1 MRASAVYHCQL
12 AWLGGDE
19 PAGDV
24 RIDVDLDRGVITA
37 IRAGA
42 ALPPGATRLQG
53 VTLPGLANVHSHVF
67 HRALRGRTQ
76 RGPGSFWTWREDMY
90 RLAAL
95 LDPDTYHRL
104 ARAAFAEMVLAGI
117 TTVGEFHYLHHR
129 PDGGRYANHNAMGEA
144 LIAAAGEAGLR
155 LTLLDACYLGSG
167 LAPDGSLRPP
177 DPAQRA
183 FSDVTAHTWAE
194 RVAGLSGGPRVRI
207 GAAVHSVRTVDAR
220 SLPVVAGLAGERSF
234 PLHAHVSEQP
244 AENEQ
249 CDQAHGMTPV
259 ALLSSCGA
267 LSHSFTAI
275 HATHA
280 SEADLVTLA
289 TAGAGVCLCPTTER
303 DLADGIGPTAGLRRH
318 GIEMSVGSDS
328 QAVVDLFEEL
338 RAAELDERLAT
349 GTRGNHRVA
358 ELLAAAT
365 ANGHRQLGWPEAG
378 RIELGAP
385 ADLVTVDLSTVRT
398 AGSCPRHALATVV
411 YAATAADVT
420 GVIVAGEVV
429 VLDGRHRSI
438 DAAGELDAAIAGLW
452 RGTP

>member
-183 FSDVTAHTWAE
+183 FSDVTAHTWADS
-194 RVAGLSGGPRVRI
+194 LWRI
-207 GAAVHSVRTVDAR
+207 G
-220 SLPVVAGLAGERSF
+220 
-234 PLHAHVSEQP
+234 
-244 AENEQ
+244 
-249 CDQAHGMTPV
+249 
-259 ALLSSCGA
+259 
-267 LSHSFTAI
+267 
-275 HATHA
+275 
-280 SEADLVTLA
+280 
-289 TAGAGVCLCPTTER
+289 
-303 DLADGIGPTAGLRRH
+303 
-318 GIEMSVGSDS
+318 
-328 QAVVDLFEEL
+328 
-338 RAAELDERLAT
+338 
-349 GTRGNHRVA
+349 
-358 ELLAAAT
+358 
-365 ANGHRQLGWPEAG
+365 
-378 RIELGAP
+378 
-385 ADLVTVDLSTVRT
+385 
-398 AGSCPRHALATVV
+398 
-411 YAATAADVT
+411 
-420 GVIVAGEVV
+420 
-429 VLDGRHRSI
+429 
-438 DAAGELDAAIAGLW
+438 
-452 RGTP
+452 

>member
-1 MRASAVYHCQL
+1 MRARAVYHCQL

-24 RIDVDLDRGVITA
+24 RIDVDVPRGVITA
-37 IRAGA
+37 VRPDAS
-42 ALPPGATRLQG
+42 PSPGATRLRG
-53 VTLPGLANVHSHVF
+53 LTVPGLANVHSHVF
-67 HRALRGRTQ
+67 QRALRARTQ
-76 RGPGSFWTWREDMY
+76 RSPGSFWTWREEMY

-95 LDPDTYHRL
+95 LDPHSYHRL
-104 ARAAFAEMVLAGI
+104 ARATFAEMVMAGV

-129 PDGGRYANHNAMGEA
+129 PDGGRYANRNVMGEA
-144 LIAAAGEAGLR
+144 LIAAAAEAGLR

-167 LAPDGSLRPP
+167 LAPDGSLHSVSGV
-177 DPAQRA
+177 QRA
-183 FSDVTAHTWAE
+183 FSDGTADAWAE
-194 RVAGLSGGPRVRI
+194 RVAGLAGGPRVRI
-207 GAAVHSVRTVDAR
+207 GAAVHSVRAVDAR
-220 SLPVVAGLAGERSF
+220 SLPVVAGLAAAHRL

-249 CDQAHGMTPV
+249 CDRAHGMTPV

-267 LSHSFTAI
+267 VGPSFTAI

-280 SEADLVTLA
+280 SEADLATLA
-289 TAGAGVCLCPTTER
+289 AAGAGVCLCPTTER
-303 DLADGIGPTAGLRRH
+303 DLGDGIGPTAGLRRH
-318 GIEMSVGSDS
+318 GIEVSVGSDS
-328 QAVVDLFEEL
+328 QAVVDMFEEL

-378 RIELGAP
+378 RIEPGAP
-385 ADLVTVDLSTVRT
+385 ADLVTVDLGTVRT
-398 AGSCPRHALATVV
+398 AGSCARHALVTLV
-411 YAATAADVT
+411 YAATAADIT
-420 GVIVAGEVV
+420 SVIVAGEPV

-438 DAAGELDAAIAGLW
+438 DVPGELDAAIADLW
-452 RGTP
+452 RGSP